1 MNWGKARY
9 TVIGMPQALVEAA
22 RACGTRRVAGELE
35 ATPVNLALT
44 TAPVFAGT
52 FVWAGASLLRRLGL
66 EAGDPVTG
74 HLYPV
79 DPDYVLVPHDVQ
91 LALEAAGLGD
101 AWGLM
106 SPASRRRHLVP
117 IDASATP
124 ATRARRV
131 HALIESLS
139 G

>member
-9 TVIGMPQALVEAA
+9 TVIAVPAALVEAA
-22 RACGTRRVAGELE
+22 RACGTRRVSGELE
-35 ATPVNLALT
+35 GAPVNLALT

-74 HLYPV
+74 HLAPV
-79 DPDYVLVPHDVQ
+79 DPDYVLVPPDVEQ
-91 LALEAAGLGD
+91 ALASAGLSD
-101 AWGLM
+101 TWALI
-106 SPASRRRHLVP
+106 SPPARRRRLVP
-117 IDASATP
+117 IDAGATS
-124 ATRARRV
+124 ATRARRI